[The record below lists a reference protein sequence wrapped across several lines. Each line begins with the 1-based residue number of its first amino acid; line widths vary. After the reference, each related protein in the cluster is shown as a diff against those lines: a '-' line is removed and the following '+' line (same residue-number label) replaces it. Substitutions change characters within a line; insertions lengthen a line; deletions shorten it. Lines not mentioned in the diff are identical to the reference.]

1 MPDFENYSE
10 EARQIELQI
19 VRHAIALGIDWNN
32 PAEVRSLAHDA
43 LTCHLSGTVPPHCRG
58 GDMKSRA
65 RIEIFGLAQLMLKV
79 MAQSAEDDIVT
90 HGGPVWKSFARAL
103 WAEYT
108 NRQPVDPAHPVTG

>member
-58 GDMKSRA
+58 DDMKSRA

-79 MAQSAEDDIVT
+79 MAQSAEEDIVT
-90 HGGPVWKSFARAL
+90 HCGPVWKSFARARG
-103 WAEYT
+103 AEFT
-108 NRQPVDPAHPVTG
+108 NRQPADPSPPVTG